1 MSSNKK
7 INSANLILPGS
18 QTRLY
23 RGDRLYYIIT
33 YSILIFLALLVS
45 YPLIYIVSSSFSSP
59 AAVAAGKVVFFP
71 VDLSLRGYS
80 AVMEYDPVYIGYRN
94 TILYTVTGTI
104 LNITM
109 TMFAAFGLSRGTV
122 PGVKIFT
129 FLFTFTMMFSG
140 GLIPTYLL
148 MKDLR
153 FLNTPWVM
161 IVPGAISVYNMIIA
175 RTFIKGNIPEE
186 LFEAASI
193 DGCSD
198 FVFFFRILLPLSK
211 AILAVLALFYAVA
224 HWNAYFNAMIY
235 LRSRN
240 LFPLQLFLREIL
252 VLNQID
258 VNMIMDP
265 ELQEALRGMADLLKY
280 SLIIVSTAPIM
291 CVYPFI
297 QKYFVKGVMIGSIK
311 G

>member
-1 MSSNKK
+1 MK
-7 INSANLILPGS
+7 

-23 RGDRLYYIIT
+23 KGDRLYYTIT
-33 YSILIFLALLVS
+33 HTILVLLGLLVS

-59 AAVAAGKVVFFP
+59 DAVAAGRVVFLP

-80 AVMEYDPVYIGYRN
+80 AVLEYEPVYIGYRN
-94 TILYTVTGTI
+94 TILYTVTGTLI
-104 LNITM
+104 NIIM
-109 TMFAAFGLSRGTV
+109 TMFAAFGLSRKNV

-148 MKDLR
+148 MRDIK
-153 FLNTPWVM
+153 FLNTLWVM
-161 IVPGAISVYNMIIA
+161 IVPGAISVFNMIIA
-175 RTFIKGNIPEE
+175 RTFIQSNIPEE

-198 FVFFFRILLPLSK
+198 FYFFFRILLPLSQ
-211 AILAVLALFYAVA
+211 AILAVLALFYAVG
-224 HWNAYFNAMIY
+224 HWNAYFSAMIY
-235 LRSRN
+235 LRNRN

-258 VNMIMDP
+258 INMIMDP
-265 ELQEALRGMADLLKY
+265 ELQEALRGMSDLLKY
-280 SLIIVSTAPIM
+280 SLIMVSTLPIM

>member
-1 MSSNKK
+1 MTQKRFYK
-7 INSANLILPGS
+7 
-18 QTRLY
+18 
-23 RGDRLYYIIT
+23 GDRFYYTIT
-33 YSILIFLALLVS
+33 YTVLVFLVLLVS

-71 VDLSLRGYS
+71 VEFSLRGYS
-80 AVMEYDPVYIGYRN
+80 AVLDYEPVYIGYRN
-94 TILYTVTGTI
+94 TILYTVAGTV
-104 LNITM
+104 LNIIM
-109 TMFAAFGLSRGTV
+109 TMFAAFGLSRKNV
-122 PGVKIFT
+122 PGVKFFT

-148 MKDLR
+148 MRDIR

-175 RTFIKGNIPEE
+175 RTFIKSNIPEE

-198 FVFFFRILLPLSK
+198 FYFFFKILLPLSK
-211 AILAVLALFYAVA
+211 AIIAVLALFYAVS

-258 VNMIMDP
+258 VNMTYDP
-265 ELQEALRGMADLLKY
+265 EQQEAMRGMADLLKY
-280 SLIIVSTAPIM
+280 SLIMVSTVPIM